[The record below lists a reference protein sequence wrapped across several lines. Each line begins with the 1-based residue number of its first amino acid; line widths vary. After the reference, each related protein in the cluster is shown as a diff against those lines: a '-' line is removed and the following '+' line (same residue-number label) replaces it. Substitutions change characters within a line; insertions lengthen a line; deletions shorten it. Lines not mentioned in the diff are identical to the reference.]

1 MATSHTDSPDLR
13 VQDTGDTRETPA
25 INVCQ
30 GLIGDG
36 AKLCV
41 YDPQVGKEQVLRE
54 LSAPKFTWDHPM
66 QANGL
71 PMHFSSEEIE
81 ATVSVATE
89 PYEVRLFPLPSLSL
103 SFSGPQCLWAV
114 LSSPQLIRW
123 QSLTYLHVTL
133 ALAVSLGVP
142 GFLCHGGFRVR
153 EMLIVSPPP
162 PLEHVQGSVFFV
174 IAPVSSNLTVT

>member
-1 MATSHTDSPDLR
+1 MAFLFI
-13 VQDTGDTRETPA
+13 QDTGDTRETPA

-41 YDPQVGKEQVLRE
+41 YDPQVGKDQVLRE

-81 ATVSVATE
+81 ATVSVATD
-89 PYEVRLFPLPSLSL
+89 PYEVRT
-103 SFSGPQCLWAV
+103 
-114 LSSPQLIRW
+114 R
-123 QSLTYLHVTL
+123 YLEIL
-133 ALAVSLGVP
+133 ALCP
-142 GFLCHGGFRVR
+142 K
-153 EMLIVSPPP
+153 
-162 PLEHVQGSVFFV
+162 
-174 IAPVSSNLTVT
+174 